1 MHCNCSEQMRM
12 RNGSSIMSTL
22 LFVYMY
28 IVTSLASAIDG
39 HELLLSAAGLEEKTC
54 PHKCCD
60 GDYGGRIKCYNY
72 TIPGV
77 VSAIKR
83 GYWIGKYKDTTV
95 VGFCKLCKSYH
106 SREQGRFIDINVV
119 SDQCLAGRNESSV
132 LCSECNDKHFPAI
145 NSKTFDCL
153 SRSECHYG
161 MPIYFASNII
171 GLFLLILFIFVFDF
185 FPASGAINAL
195 VFFAQMTTTTLQIDG
210 DGLVP
215 IPDATNSSDPL
226 TANSSSQS
234 SALMAYLFINGIW
247 KLDFALPLNNV
258 CILGVSNVIQ
268 VLLTDYLIAFFPLV
282 PVFVLVLISSYI
294 DKIKEVIIKP
304 LRKLGRCV
312 RKLIHQLRKREYSDV
327 NTDNSPWIRCG
338 CQDWSLSIF
347 RFNRESSMQTL
358 AASCLLLSFTKFS
371 VTTFYLITPTTLY
384 NISGTP
390 HEKVLYYNGD
400 IIYGHGA
407 EFWNY
412 SWFAVVCLCI
422 FVVGLPMALLL
433 LRYDIQSSAN
443 AAPQQHIKNCRCA
456 LSTGKWL
463 ARRLDLF
470 FLVPY
475 QKDLRC
481 GSNDKPCSKIRLWKF
496 SFGIHDC
503 RWYAGWYFFLRL
515 GLFAAYIFSMDF
527 AIQLITQ
534 QIILS
539 LALGISVIVRPYKR
553 KIHNRVDAFIL
564 LLIIIVNFT
573 VFLQY
578 HLIINELGSN
588 SLFYVQMFLIFIPPV
603 MMTVYFFIKLY
614 NNWRR
619 SEVDVG
625 GIETVDIPAVGMSRR
640 INSILCGCDVRVQVN
655 NRPVQIQHQ
664 DSIDGER
671 QPLINSA

>member
-1 MHCNCSEQMRM
+1 MRM
-12 RNGSSIMSTL
+12 RNNCSSIMSTP
-22 LFVYMY
+22 LFVTY
-28 IVTSLASAIDG
+28 IVLTSLASVIG
-39 HELLLSAAGLEEKTC
+39 GQELLLSAAGLEEKTC
-54 PHKCCD
+54 PGRHKCCE
-60 GDYGGRIKCYNY
+60 GDYGGRIKCYNE
-72 TIPGV
+72 TVPGV

-95 VGFCKLCKSYH
+95 VGFCKFCKSYYSH
-106 SREQGRFIDINVV
+106 QQGRFIIDVDL
-119 SDQCLAGRNESSV
+119 SDQCLSGRNESSL
-132 LCSECNDKHFPAI
+132 LCSECNDEHFPAI
-145 NSKTFDCL
+145 NSRTFDCL
-153 SRSECHYG
+153 SECDDG
-161 MPIYFASNII
+161 MLIYFASNII

-210 DGLVP
+210 EGLVP
-215 IPDATNSSDPL
+215 IPDLTNSSDSL
-226 TANSSSQS
+226 TSNSSSA
-234 SALMAYLFINGIW
+234 ALMAYLFINGIW

-258 CILGVSNVIQ
+258 CIPGVSNVVQ

-312 RKLIHQLRKREYSDV
+312 RKLICQLRKKEYIDV

-443 AAPQQHIKNCRCA
+443 VAPQQHIKNCRCV

-463 ARRLDLF
+463 SRRLDLF
-470 FLVPY
+470 FLIPY

-481 GSNDKPCSKIRLWKF
+481 GSNDIPCSKIRLWKF

-515 GLFAAYIFSMDF
+515 GLFAAYIFPMDF

-539 LALGISVIVRPYKR
+539 LALGISVIVRPYKK
-553 KIHNRVDAFIL
+553 KIHNRIDAFIL

-578 HLIINELGSN
+578 YLIINELGSN

-625 GIETVDIPAVGMSRR
+625 GLETVDIPAVGIRRR
-640 INSILCGCDVRVQVN
+640 INSILCGCDVPVQVN

-664 DSIDGER
+664 NSIDGER